1 MATDELKTIKFQL
14 MLAPSEAEAIDDW
27 GFSNRI
33 RTRAEAI
40 RQLCVIGL
48 AHEEILQEHVAKLR
62 LGLRLSIGAARA
74 ATEIMGEPPKGIDFD
89 SPPHKA
95 RQDLCQSL
103 SLSLKYQSELAR
115 EFLDFGQA
123 QKVRRITE
131 VESDITALLAEA
143 EEVQAA
149 INKAELDFGHGVLRG

>member
-33 RTRAEAI
+33 RTRAEAM

-48 AHEEILQEHVAKLR
+48 AHEAILQDHVAKLR
-62 LGLRLSIGAARA
+62 LGLRLSIGAAQA
-74 ATEIMGEPPKGIDFD
+74 AAQILAEPAGATDFD
-89 SPPHKA
+89 SPAHKS
-95 RQDLCQSL
+95 RQDLSRSL
-103 SLSLKYQSELAR
+103 CLSLKYQSELAR
-115 EFLDFGQA
+115 AFLEFGQA

-131 VESDITALLAEA
+131 VETDITELLAEA
-143 EEVQAA
+143 EQAQA
-149 INKAELDFGHGVLRG
+149 DLDLADRDFGSRLL